1 MQAVDYFLW
10 ALQRHYERGEG
21 RYAELIWDKVVEV
34 DDMDAVAAG
43 RKGVVYNK
51 NRPLIA
57 NGQAAN
63 NQGAME

>member
-21 RYAELIWDKVVEV
+21 RYVELIWDKVVEV

-43 RKGVVYNK
+43 RKGVV
-51 NRPLIA
+51 
-57 NGQAAN
+57 
-63 NQGAME
+63 